1 MIIFLNKESI
11 NKSFVRKIIDSS
23 NIEIEKII
31 RMRMKNLGINQKYGI
46 IFFNE
51 IFFYFIWFKNKLL
64 FLFSKDFSYEK
75 NEFSYVIINPSYD
88 LTLKANDIV

>member
-1 MIIFLNKESI
+1 MDKESI

-46 IFFNE
+46 IFYNE
-51 IFFYFIWFKNKLL
+51 IFFILFDLKINYYFYSLKISAMKRMN
-64 FLFSKDFSYEK
+64 FLM
-75 NEFSYVIINPSYD
+75 
-88 LTLKANDIV
+88 

>member
-1 MIIFLNKESI
+1 LDKESI

-46 IFFNE
+46 IFYNE
-51 IFFYFIWFKNKLL
+51 IFFILFDLKINYYFYSLKISAMKRMN
-64 FLFSKDFSYEK
+64 FLM
-75 NEFSYVIINPSYD
+75 
-88 LTLKANDIV
+88 

>member
-46 IFFNE
+46 IFYNE
-51 IFFYFIWFKNKLL
+51 NF
-64 FLFSKDFSYEK
+64 FLFYL
-75 NEFSYVIINPSYD
+75 I
-88 LTLKANDIV
+88 

>member
-51 IFFYFIWFKNKLL
+51 IFFYFI
-64 FLFSKDFSYEK
+64 
-75 NEFSYVIINPSYD
+75 
-88 LTLKANDIV
+88 